1 MLEDGV
7 ISNRQATLLVVS
19 TILPTSIMF
28 LLAMISKEAQQ
39 DVWIS
44 VIILTVFGVVVGL
57 IIASLG
63 TRFPGRT
70 IVQYSE
76 DILGRPLGKIVALI
90 YPLFFIYINVFIIR
104 EFGDFIS
111 ISLMPETPIS
121 VFVISIVFTAGF
133 AVYSGLEVL
142 ARVNEIILP
151 LVLVFLALILGLVL
165 LEINI
170 VNFFP
175 VLEKGFLPPLK
186 GAYPGMVFFAETMVM
201 LMFIP
206 YLSSPS
212 GAKRS
217 ITLAVLI
224 LGFFQL
230 MVTVMVIGIFG
241 GLVPAM
247 SFPFLQVTRYIQ
259 LAGGTFQ
266 RMEHFIMVI
275 WVAGGFIKVG
285 VFYYCAV
292 LATAQWLNL
301 RSYKALVPLIG
312 VMLTVLSVILWEN
325 VVQLSQQIAGKV
337 IPPYFLTVEAGI
349 PFILLVLAWIR
360 GKGGGRT

>member
-1 MLEDGV
+1 MLEGGV

-28 LLAMISKEAQQ
+28 LPALISGEAKQ
-39 DVWIS
+39 DAWIS
-44 VIILTVFGVVVGL
+44 IIILTAFGVLVGL

-63 TRFPGRT
+63 TRFPGQT
-70 IVQYSE
+70 IIHYSE
-76 DILGRPLGKIVALI
+76 DILGRPLGKAVALI
-90 YPLFFIYINVFIIR
+90 YPLFFIYINAFIIR
-104 EFGDFIS
+104 EFAEFFI
-111 ISLMPETPIS
+111 ISFMPETPIS
-121 VFVISIVFTAGF
+121 VFIIGLVFVAGY
-133 AVYSGLEVL
+133 AVYSGLEPL
-142 ARVNEIILP
+142 ARINEIILP
-151 LVLVFLALILGLVL
+151 LVLILILLIVGMNL
-165 LEINI
+165 LQIDTNS
-170 VNFFP
+170 FFP

-186 GAYPGMVFFAETMVM
+186 GAYPGLVFFAETMMM

-206 YLSSPS
+206 YLRSPS
-212 GAKRS
+212 GAKRT

-230 MVTVMVIGIFG
+230 LVTVMLIGVFG
-241 GLVPAM
+241 GLVAGM
-247 SFPFLQVTRYIQ
+247 SFPLLQ
-259 LAGGTFQ
+259 LARNISLARGIFH
-266 RMEHFIMVI
+266 RMEHFILVI

-312 VMLTVLSVILWEN
+312 VLLAVLSVILWEN
-325 VVQLSQQIAGKV
+325 VVQLSHQIAEV
-337 IPPYFLTVEAGI
+337 VPPYFLTVEVAI

-360 GKGGGRT
+360 GKGGKRT